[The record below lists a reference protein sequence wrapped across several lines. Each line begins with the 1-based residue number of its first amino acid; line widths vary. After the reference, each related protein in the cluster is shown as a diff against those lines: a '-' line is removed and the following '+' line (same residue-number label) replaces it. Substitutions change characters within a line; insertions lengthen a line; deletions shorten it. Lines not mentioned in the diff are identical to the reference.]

1 MWRYVII
8 AAKARKA
15 ANLLRATITNREW
28 GTPALNMI
36 QTWFKNFREIRAF
49 SLFSVLAAILLV
61 FATVQM
67 VRLVWTLLTPVAPLG
82 DWKPDSP
89 QGILP
94 EQRAALFQVF
104 DPFFRMQNVEAGT
117 ETITSLP
124 ITLFG
129 IRSNEASGA
138 GSAIIADSAGVQN
151 SFATGEEIMPGV
163 LLNSVAFDHIVVSNN
178 GALEK
183 LYLDQS
189 VPAQTV
195 GGEATVSAAEIT
207 APVVQSSGV
216 KLNPETV
223 AAGVGLEARNE
234 NGKVTGLVV
243 TAKGDGSILQA
254 AGLRDGDI
262 VIKINGNAVSS
273 PSDLVKYLRPGAN
286 VALEVER
293 GAQKIPLAI
302 SLEKQ

>member
-1 MWRYVII
+1 
-8 AAKARKA
+8 
-15 ANLLRATITNREW
+15 
-28 GTPALNMI
+28 MI
-36 QTWFKNFREIRAF
+36 QTLSMIQKRFKHFTNMRGY
-49 SLFSVLAAILLV
+49 SLFSVFAAILLV
-61 FATVQM
+61 FATVQLA
-67 VRLVWTLLTPVAPLG
+67 RLVWTLLTPVAPLG
-82 DWKPDSP
+82 NWKPDSP
-89 QGILP
+89 QGIP
-94 EQRAALFQVF
+94 AAQRAALFQQF
-104 DPFFRMQNVEAGT
+104 DPFFRTQNVDTGS

-195 GGEATVSAAEIT
+195 GGEATVGAAEMT
-207 APVVQSSGV
+207 APVVQNSGV
-216 KLNPETV
+216 KLNPETL
-223 AAGVGLEARNE
+223 ANGVGLAERNE
-234 NGKVTGLVV
+234 NGKITGLVV
-243 TAKGDGSILQA
+243 SAKDDGSILKA

-262 VIKINGNAVSS
+262 VISINGNAVSS
-273 PSDLVKYLRPGAN
+273 SADLTKYLRPGAN

-293 GAQKIPLAI
+293 GAQKLPLAI